1 MIRDLNCTQ
10 FQATIGLSVY
20 PLGFGV
26 IPLAT
31 AALSEEFGRQPLYLG
46 SALIFMLMHLG
57 IALYVLIPENKLC
70 LPNLNLIPHVHGSP
84 NLNSSFFLQR
94 KEYPDRPHSSL
105 HPRCC
110 RFHGFDHGRRNHR

>member
-1 MIRDLNCTQ
+1 M

-31 AALSEEFGRQPLYLG
+31 AALSEEFGRQPLYLI

-57 IALYVLIPENKLC
+57 IAL
-70 LPNLNLIPHVHGSP
+70 
-84 NLNSSFFLQR
+84 
-94 KEYPDRPHSSL
+94 
-105 HPRCC
+105 
-110 RFHGFDHGRRNHR
+110 